1 MNKDNKE
8 NKNIWFDMDGTIADL
23 YGVNDWLTMLINE
36 NVTPYTIAKPLINM
50 RVLAKTLNSL
60 IQKGY
65 TINIV
70 SWSSKNGTPTYNEK
84 VTQAK
89 KQWLRKHLKSVQ
101 FSKID
106 IIKYGTPKQNGR
118 SGILFDDEKPNRDT
132 WNGVAYNE
140 KDILKTLKELA

>member
-1 MNKDNKE
+1 MNKNNKE

-23 YGVNDWLTMLINE
+23 YGVNNWLDMLINE
-36 NVTPYTIAKPLINM
+36 NATPYTIAKPLIDM
-50 RVLAKTLNSL
+50 QVLAKTLNNL

-70 SWSSKNGTPTYNEK
+70 SWLSKNGTPTYNEK

-140 KDILKTLKELA
+140 KDILKTLKGLA

>member
-1 MNKDNKE
+1 MNKE
-8 NKNIWFDMDGTIADL
+8 SKNIWFDMDGTIVDL
-23 YGVNDWLTMLINE
+23 YGVNNWLTMIINE
-36 NVTPYTIAKPLINM
+36 NATPYTIAKPLINM
-50 RVLAKTLNSL
+50 QVLAKTLNKL

-70 SWSSKNGTPTYNEK
+70 SWWSKNGTPTYNEK
-84 VTQAK
+84 VIQAK

-106 IIKYGTPKQNGR
+106 IIQYGTPKQNNR

-132 WNGVAYNE
+132 WSGIAYNE
-140 KDILKTLKELA
+140 KNILKILKELA

>member
-1 MNKDNKE
+1 MNKE
-8 NKNIWFDMDGTIADL
+8 SKNIWFDMDGTIADL
-23 YGVNDWLTMLINE
+23 YGVNNWLTMIINE

-50 RVLAKTLNSL
+50 QVLAKTLNKL

-70 SWSSKNGTPTYNEK
+70 SWLSKNGTPIYNEK
-84 VTQAK
+84 VIQAK

-106 IIKYGTPKQNGR
+106 IIKYGTPKQNNR

-132 WNGVAYNE
+132 WSGIAYNE
-140 KDILKTLKELA
+140 KNILKILKELA

>member
-1 MNKDNKE
+1 MNKNNKE

-23 YGVNDWLTMLINE
+23 YGVNNWLTMLINE

-50 RVLAKTLNSL
+50 QVLAKTLNNL
-60 IQKGY
+60 IQRGY

-70 SWSSKNGTPTYNEK
+70 SWLSKNGTPTYNEK
-84 VTQAK
+84 VIQAK

-140 KDILKTLKELA
+140 KDILKTLKGLA